1 MYIAENTC
9 LIKAPFFDRMTADD
23 FFDLC
28 QANET
33 LNFERDENGN
43 LILMPPTGSLS
54 SIYNGDIFNQLKNWN
69 NRYKSGVVLESNGGV
84 TLPDGSSRAADAAWI
99 SNEKWNA
106 LSKEEKEKF
115 APVCPEFVIE
125 LRSKNDSLTYLQSKM
140 NMWMS
145 NGVLEAWLIDPIE
158 EHVYIYTVNGGYKLI
173 PNFNERIG
181 TDKVLPGFELDLS
194 ELIK

>member
-1 MYIAENTC
+1 VYIAENTC
-9 LIKAPFFDRMTADD
+9 VIKAPFFERMTSDE

-28 QANET
+28 KANET

-43 LILMPPTGSLS
+43 IILMPPTGSLS

-69 NRYKSGVVLESNGGV
+69 NKSKTGVVLESNGGV

-106 LSKEEKEKF
+106 LSEEEKEKF

-140 NMWMS
+140 NMWID
-145 NGVLEAWLIDPIE
+145 NGVLEAWLIDSIE
-158 EHVYIYTVNGGYKLI
+158 ENVHIYTSNSDCKLI
-173 PNFNERIG
+173 SNFKEKIG
-181 TDKVLPGFELDLS
+181 TEHVLPDFKLDLS

>member
-1 MYIAENTC
+1 VYIAENTC
-9 LIKAPFFDRMTADD
+9 LIKGNVFEQMTSDD
-23 FFDLC
+23 FFNLC

-43 LILMPPTGSLS
+43 IILMAPTGTLS

-69 NRYKSGVVLESNGGV
+69 NKHKLGVVLESNGGV

-99 SNEKWNA
+99 SNKKWNT
-106 LSKEEKEKF
+106 LSSEDKEKF

-140 NMWMS
+140 NMWIN

-158 EHVYIYTVNGGYKLI
+158 ENVYIYTTNGNYKLI
-173 PNFNERIG
+173 SNFKEKIS
-181 TDKVLPGFELDLS
+181 TDSVLPGFNLDLS
-194 ELIK
+194 ELKN